1 MRACSLTALDL
12 DQGVTDVMP
21 NMMFT
26 FGFMQKQNGSLSL
39 HTITHKIVPIA
50 LRCLSLNLLCY

>member
-39 HTITHKIVPIA
+39 HTITHKIVSIEK
-50 LRCLSLNLLCY
+50 S